1 MPQFPHDTP
10 AGPRTAASR
19 RVWRPAGVLAPH
31 ARSRGRVVASGRVPT
46 EKSDAGPVGAGVGS
60 EEAAPARSVR
70 SWAWAAL
77 LRRAFNLDLAP
88 LSPLWQPHA
97 PDRHRP
103 RSSRHSADP
112 RSPGPRVLG
121 AEPRPRPARVQRRA
135 LSPLARGGR
144 QPSCRAP
151 GPRAGRSVRCWS
163 VCRLPLVRLPLDGA
177 VVRG

>member
-1 MPQFPHDTP
+1 M
-10 AGPRTAASR
+10 
-19 RVWRPAGVLAPH
+19 LAPH

-88 LSPLWQPHA
+88 LSPLWQPQA

-103 RSSRHSADP
+103 TILASCGGSSLPWASRA
-112 RSPGPRVLG
+112 RGR
-121 AEPRPRPARVQRRA
+121 APAPPPRVQRRA